1 MIWSFTTFLK
11 EKMRKEPLLENSVKD
26 VLKLVEEYEKERKI
40 SIPVIAAGGI
50 FDGKDVA
57 KFLKLGAR
65 GVQMGSRFITTFEC
79 SAAKEFKDLYVAA
92 REDDI
97 VFIQSPV
104 GMPAKILKTKFSDK
118 IMRGEGAPFICDYHC
133 LRTCD
138 PVKVPYCIAK
148 ALVNAA
154 KGNLDEGIVLTGTNV
169 SRITKIVSAK
179 ELIDE
184 IVSEAIAEL
193 SK

>member
-1 MIWSFTTFLK
+1 
-11 EKMRKEPLLENSVKD
+11 MRHEPLIENSIKD
-26 VLKLVEEYEKERKI
+26 VLSLIGKYEKEYKV
-40 SIPVIAAGGI
+40 SIPVIAAGGV

-57 KFLKLGAR
+57 RFLKLGAK
-65 GVQMGSRFITTFEC
+65 GVQMGSRFIATLEC

-92 REDDI
+92 CDDDI

-118 IMRGEGAPFICDYHC
+118 IMRGEGAPFICDYQC

-138 PVKVPYCIAK
+138 PTKVSYCIAK

-154 KGNLDEGIVLTGTNV
+154 KGNVDEGIVLAGTNV
-169 SRITKIVSAK
+169 SRITKIVSVK
-179 ELIDE
+179 ELINE
-184 IVSEAIAEL
+184 IVGETIAEL
-193 SK
+193 EK